1 MKCTIPYRTL
11 SGNVALL
18 AAAGWNRRPFGSRV
32 LENETVADD
41 LVLSLGEARRLAV
54 RSQHLAGAPAPSG
67 IDRMRQ
73 VLRGLRVLQI
83 DPVNVVARSHLLVLW
98 SRLGGFDRDD
108 LDTLLWQE
116 RWLFEY
122 WAHAASIVL
131 TEDYPIH
138 RVMMR
143 AYGTIE
149 NQRMREWLAANDDF
163 RRYVLDRLR
172 DAGPLPG
179 EAIEDRSTLSW
190 TSTGW
195 TNGRNVDRMLDFLW
209 KQGVVTVAGRDGLR
223 RLWGLADF
231 PAAADLPREES
242 VTLAAGHALRALG
255 VGRARDVERH
265 FTIGRYPGLDL
276 ERMEWARPVRVEGG
290 SEQWWVHRDA
300 LGLLDEQW
308 RPRTTL
314 LSPFDNLICDR
325 DRTERLWDF
334 VYRNEIYVPKHKR
347 RFGSYVMPVLA
358 GERLIGRVVPR
369 MDRKRGELVV
379 EGVFAEDACAG
390 SMADAPVA
398 AAVES
403 LASFAGAGSVR
414 YASPWAPGVS

>member
-1 MKCTIPYRTL
+1 MTTP
-11 SGNVALL
+11 S
-18 AAAGWNRRPFGSRV
+18 FGSWI
-32 LENETVADD
+32 LENGVVADD
-41 LVLSLGEARRLAV
+41 LMLSLGEARRLAV
-54 RSQHLAGAPAPSG
+54 RSQHLAGPPPTAG
-67 IDRMRQ
+67 IDGMRQ

-108 LDTLLWQE
+108 LDTLLWRE

-143 AYGTIE
+143 TYGTIE
-149 NQRMREWLAANDDF
+149 DQRMREWLAANDDF

-179 EAIEDRSTLSW
+179 DAIEDRSVVSW

-195 TNGRNVDRMLDFLW
+195 TNGRNVERMLDTLW
-209 KQGVVTVAGRDGLR
+209 KQGVITVAGRDGLR

-231 PAAADLPREES
+231 PAAVDLPREES
-242 VTLAAGHALRALG
+242 VTQAAGHALRALG
-255 VGRARDVERH
+255 VARARDVERH

-276 ERMEWARPVRVEGG
+276 ERMAWARPVRVEGG
-290 SEQWWVHRDA
+290 SEQWWAHRDT
-300 LGLLDEQW
+300 LGLLDEDW

-334 VYRNEIYVPKHKR
+334 RLPQRDVRAEAQAALRQLRDAGAGGGAADRPGGAADGPQAGRTRRGGSVRRGGFGRVDGGCPGGVGDRIAGVVRRR
-347 RFGSYVMPVLA
+347 RFGSLPGPGGTRRILSTGESA
-358 GERLIGRVVPR
+358 GRSRR
-369 MDRKRGELVV
+369 AQAR
-379 EGVFAEDACAG
+379 
-390 SMADAPVA
+390 
-398 AAVES
+398 
-403 LASFAGAGSVR
+403 
-414 YASPWAPGVS
+414 

>member
-1 MKCTIPYRTL
+1 M
-11 SGNVALL
+11 
-18 AAAGWNRRPFGSRV
+18 
-32 LENETVADD
+32 
-41 LVLSLGEARRLAV
+41 LSLGEARRLAV
-54 RSQHLAGAPAPSG
+54 RSQHLAGPPAAAG
-67 IDRMRQ
+67 IDGMRQ
-73 VLRGLRVLQI
+73 VLRGLRVLQL

-108 LDTLLWQE
+108 LDTLLWRE

-138 RVMMR
+138 RAMMR
-143 AYGTIE
+143 AYGAVE
-149 NQRMREWLAANDDF
+149 
-163 RRYVLDRLR
+163 
-172 DAGPLPG
+172 
-179 EAIEDRSTLSW
+179 
-190 TSTGW
+190 
-195 TNGRNVDRMLDFLW
+195 NGRMRMLDTLW
-209 KQGVVTVAGRDGLR
+209 KQGVVTVAGRNGLR

-231 PAAADLPREES
+231 PAARDLPQEE
-242 VTLAAGHALRALG
+242 VVALAAGHALRALG
-255 VGRARDVERH
+255 VARARDVERH

-276 ERMEWARPVRVEGG
+276 EDAGWARPVRVEGG
-290 SEQWWVHRDA
+290 SEQSWVHQDTLA
-300 LGLLDEQW
+300 LLDEEW

-325 DRTERLWDF
+325 DRTERLWSF

-379 EGVFAEDACAG
+379 EGVFAEEGSAG

-398 AAVES
+398 AAIES
-403 LASFAGAGSVR
+403 LAAFAGAGSVR
-414 YASPWAPGVS
+414 YAGPVTPGVS

>member
-1 MKCTIPYRTL
+1 
-11 SGNVALL
+11 V
-18 AAAGWNRRPFGSRV
+18 AAGQNRRPFGTQI
-32 LENETVADD
+32 LENGTVTDD
-41 LVLSLGEARRLAV
+41 LMLSLGEARRLAV
-54 RSQHLAGAPAPSG
+54 RSQHLAGPPPAAG
-67 IDRMRQ
+67 IDGMRQ
-73 VLRGLRVLQI
+73 VLRGLRVLQL

-108 LDTLLWQE
+108 LDTLLWRE

-143 AYGTIE
+143 AYRKTAE
-149 NQRMREWLAANDDF
+149 NQQRPDWLAANDDF

-172 DAGPLPG
+172 VAGPLPCD
-179 EAIEDRSTLSW
+179 AIEDRAAVSW

-195 TNGRNVDRMLDFLW
+195 TNGRNVERMLDFLW

-231 PAAADLPREES
+231 PAAGDLPREEIVS
-242 VTLAAGHALRALG
+242 LAAGHALRALG
-255 VGRARDVERH
+255 VARARDVERH

-276 ERMEWARPVRVEGG
+276 ERADWARPARVEGG
-290 SEQWWVHRDA
+290 NEQWWVHRDA
-300 LGLLDEQW
+300 LGLLDEDW

-334 VYRNEIYVPKHKR
+334 AYRNEMYVPKQKR
-347 RFGSYVMPVLA
+347 RFGCYVMPVLA
-358 GERLIGRVVPR
+358 GERLIGRVAPR
-369 MDRKRGELVV
+369 TDRRRGELVV
-379 EGVFAEDACAG
+379 EGVFAEEGSAG
-390 SMADAPVA
+390 WMAGASVA
-398 AAVES
+398 AAIES
-403 LASFAGAGSVR
+403 LASFVGADSVR
-414 YASPWAPGVS
+414 YAGSAAVGVS